1 MIEDIIK
8 ANTAAGIL
16 HTFVVSPNGNKA
28 SPPVVLFMN
37 ILGVREVLRQ
47 IARRI
52 GNQG

>member
-1 MIEDIIK
+1 M
-8 ANTAAGIL
+8 
-16 HTFVVSPNGNKA
+16 HTFVVRPHGNKA

-37 ILGVREVLRQ
+37 IWGVREVPRQ